1 LIERASPLLARSP
14 LSFPRFKYFFTL
26 VSRILRT
33 CFGAF
38 LGLVVSCA
46 AAQAQEQPTVR
57 VSSELVKI
65 GASVA
70 DLHGNYIGGLQQ
82 SDFRVL
88 VDGAESP
95 IIFFTVAEEPA
106 RILVLVETSP
116 AVYLMENQ
124 HLAAAYSLMEGLS
137 PQDEVALFTYSAA
150 AHGVLSFTSNKAALL
165 QALGTIQ
172 YTLGSGQLNFYGSL
186 AQVLDWMSAI
196 EGKKAAV
203 LLTTGLDSSQ
213 PSVWDMLEQKLRAT
227 DVVIYPVAL
236 GGTFR
241 SYAGKKKKGRE
252 KKPPPDET
260 QEAQSTDNR
269 NPLSFAKASTALKN
283 IAAATGGRA
292 YFPQSPEDFVPDYRE
307 IASALRHQYLLG
319 ISPLHDGKFHT
330 ITVELTRQD
339 AAPAK
344 KNGKKAPPAF
354 TIYARAGYLAP
365 AR

>member
-1 LIERASPLLARSP
+1 MARSP
-14 LSFPRFKYFFTL
+14 ISPACFSEHSIAM
-26 VSRILRT
+26 SRILQT
-33 CFGAF
+33 FFATL
-38 LGLVVSCA
+38 LGLLVSCA
-46 AAQAQEQPTVR
+46 AARAQEQPAVR

-70 DLHGNYIGGLQQ
+70 DSHGNYVGGLQQ
-82 SDFRVL
+82 TDFRVL

-95 IIFFTVAEEPA
+95 VVFFTVAEEPA

-124 HLAAAYSLMEGLS
+124 HLVAAYSLMDGLS

-150 AHGVLSFTSNKAALL
+150 AQGVLSFTSNKAALL
-165 QALGTIQ
+165 QALGSIQ

-186 AQVLDWMSAI
+186 AQVLDWMSAV

-213 PSVWDMLEQKLRAT
+213 PSLWGELEPRLRNT

-241 SYAGKKKKGRE
+241 SYAGKTKKKGNN
-252 KKPPPDET
+252 KKDQPDET
-260 QEAQSTDNR
+260 QDAQQSDGE
-269 NPLSFAKASTALKN
+269 NPLSFAKASTSLKD
-283 IAAATGGRA
+283 IASATGGRA
-292 YFPQSPEDFVPDYRE
+292 YFPQSPDDFVPDYRE
-307 IASALRHQYLLG
+307 IAQALRHQYLLG
-319 ISPLHDGKFHT
+319 IAPLHDGKFHA

-339 AAPAK
+339 TAPVK
-344 KNGKKAPPAF
+344 KNGKNAPPAF
-354 TIYARAGYLAP
+354 TVYARAGYLAP
-365 AR
+365 AQ

>member
-1 LIERASPLLARSP
+1 
-14 LSFPRFKYFFTL
+14 L
-26 VSRILRT
+26 V
-33 CFGAF
+33 F
-38 LGLVVSCA
+38 SCA

-70 DLHGNYIGGLQQ
+70 DLHGNYVGGLQQ

-106 RILVLVETSP
+106 RILVMVETSP

-150 AHGVLSFTSNKAALL
+150 AQGILSFTSNKAALL

-213 PSVWDMLEQKLRAT
+213 PSLWDMLEQKLRAT

-241 SYAGKKKKGRE
+241 SYAGKKKKKTHDR
-252 KKPPPDET
+252 KSQPDESQET
-260 QEAQSTDNR
+260 QSSDSE
-269 NPLSFAKASTALKN
+269 NPLSFAKANTALKN

-292 YFPQSPEDFVPDYRE
+292 YFPQTPEDFVPDYRE
-307 IASALRHQYLLG
+307 IAQALRHQYLLG
-319 ISPLHDGKFHT
+319 IAPVHDGEFHT

-339 AAPAK
+339 DAPAK
-344 KNGKKAPPAF
+344 RNGKKAPPAF
-354 TIYARAGYLAP
+354 TIYARAGYQAP